1 MENLKF
7 SIVMVFVVY
16 LLYVFIVIMN
26 KKRLEKYKKS
36 TEVQYLTFRFK
47 IKIEDYDIKK
57 IAHLLC
63 FSNACILSTIFFMST
78 FVENIMLKFLV
89 IFALVFALI
98 IIVYGVIGNELK
110 KGLFKK
116 RGN

>member
-1 MENLKF
+1 MGNFYF
-7 SIVMVFVVY
+7 SIGILFVFY
-16 LLYVFIVIMN
+16 LLYVVIVILN

-36 TEVQYLTFRFK
+36 TEVQYLVFRYK
-47 IKIEDYDIKK
+47 LNIEDYDIKK
-57 IAHLLC
+57 LAHLLC
-63 FSNACILSTIFFMST
+63 FSNACILSIIFFLST
-78 FVENIMLKFLV
+78 FVEQVVLKFLV

-116 RGN
+116 RGK